1 MVLWLMKKEMQLM
14 VLSLGM
20 MVETALCVASGM
32 DLKIT
37 KLAFERLLDNTG
49 DKGLSVTSKYIP
61 DVCGYLLIL

>member
-1 MVLWLMKKEMQLM
+1 MKKEMQLM

-37 KLAFERLLDNTG
+37 KLSFELLSAWLT
-49 DKGLSVTSKYIP
+49 
-61 DVCGYLLIL
+61 ILKIKDYQ